1 MLASGLLAS
10 AASVPGPDI
19 AKVRNSGLR
28 SGGEAQQQ
36 QPGLQQPRGQRQ
48 ENCAA
53 DTGTSGVYPVWIFL
67 LELSTDL
74 REVLLSLS

>member
-1 MLASGLLAS
+1 MMLYIAASPPVLASGLLAS

-53 DTGTSGVYPVWIFL
+53 DTGTRPPVESPLSGYL
-67 LELSTDL
+67 Y
-74 REVLLSLS
+74 